1 MKRLIFFLA
10 FFLMFSAFAVA
21 KEAVYK
27 TYYGF
32 LPIGEVTF
40 KWDKNYIEIKGSV
53 YPYLKFV
60 YDYNFEFKAVDNDFY
75 LYEKE
80 NKKVREFKKEE
91 IYKKKPWLPLLVKF
105 LKTKKA
111 DETSP
116 LYPYKLKIEG
126 KKYTIYPLKSKK
138 VSKIVVIFDGDEIFP
153 KEIRIYGKHYIK
165 LKRKQVKT

>member
-1 MKRLIFFLA
+1 MKKI
-10 FFLMFSAFAVA
+10 AFAVIFFFFTGIAIA

-27 TYYGF
+27 AYYGF

-40 KWDKNYIEIKGSV
+40 KWEGNRIDIKGSV
-53 YPYLKFV
+53 YSYLKFV

-80 NKKVREFKKEE
+80 NKKIREFKKEE
-91 IYKKKPWLPLLVKF
+91 IYRKKPWLPLLVKF

-111 DETSP
+111 DEKGK
-116 LYPYKLKIEG
+116 LYPYKLEKDG
-126 KKYTIYPLKSKK
+126 NKYIIYPLKSKK
-138 VSKIVVIFDGDEIFP
+138 VSKIVVVFDKDKDFP

-165 LKRKQVKT
+165 LKRKKIIS